1 MLDIDLTTI
10 IFQII
15 NFLILVVVLYF
26 LLFKK
31 IIQRAE
37 TRKAELE
44 KIRLDAVANFQESER
59 LRSELEN
66 SVNSFNEKLDEFV
79 SRAKSELEVIRYQV
93 INEIKAEAE
102 QIYHQAQEDTKS
114 AQKKSLEEFHTNIMD
129 LTLEITKSLLS
140 GSTTI
145 EIHENLVKQINDRI
159 WDMGKKEMRQVET
172 IRRSL
177 TDREPSLYVITA
189 IPLSKDLQ
197 GHIIRTFSALADKNI
212 KLEIKHD
219 ETLISGVRIRLG
231 DYIVENSLLS
241 KLEEI
246 KDLVSEELQ
255 TQLNNLISK

>member
-31 IIQRAE
+31 IIQRIE

-44 KIRLDAVANFQESER
+44 KIRLDSVANFQESER

-102 QIYHQAQEDTKS
+102 QIYHQAQ
-114 AQKKSLEEFHTNIMD
+114 
-129 LTLEITKSLLS
+129 
-140 GSTTI
+140 
-145 EIHENLVKQINDRI
+145 
-159 WDMGKKEMRQVET
+159 
-172 IRRSL
+172 
-177 TDREPSLYVITA
+177 
-189 IPLSKDLQ
+189 
-197 GHIIRTFSALADKNI
+197 
-212 KLEIKHD
+212 
-219 ETLISGVRIRLG
+219 
-231 DYIVENSLLS
+231 
-241 KLEEI
+241 
-246 KDLVSEELQ
+246 
-255 TQLNNLISK
+255 